1 MTEPGDLSPERVAEL
16 ERQLSDAA
24 AQVAKVQA
32 ELAQAKAGEANG
44 VPYGEPPPV
53 SAPAAPVGHG
63 VQAVD
68 LTSILGPEMAQQVR
82 EQFDQ
87 LGQFGLGHQFAD
99 MFGALTGEPAAP
111 TAVERLADPPR
122 RVPLSYRLA
131 SLWSLS
137 WWELFGIVLV
147 GVTPIALF
155 VFFPWLVPGVFIA
168 GVLAIAVVRGR
179 RYVRRAG
186 LLKWGKVAT
195 VTNAD
200 EISRGTYYSGT
211 TYNNMR
217 VRQATGWVGTTR
229 WYSGPASKTEIN
241 FRVDDADGT
250 LTLRGLPYANGV
262 ILADPRKPK
271 RALCVSSFP
280 FSVQPDANGEIVD
293 RGLSPW
299 SWIGIGFTIIVH
311 VALLA
316 GAWYAVD
323 ELWVNLPG

>member
-44 VPYGEPPPV
+44 VPYGDPPPV
-53 SAPAAPVGHG
+53 SASGTPVGEG
-63 VQAVD
+63 AEAFD
-68 LTSILGPEMAQQVR
+68 LTAILGPEMARQVQ
-82 EQFDQ
+82 EQLSQ
-87 LGQFGLGHQFAD
+87 LGQFGLGEQFAG
-99 MFGALTGEPAAP
+99 MFGALTGDPVQP
-111 TAVERLADPPR
+111 TTVDRLVEPPR
-122 RVPLSYRLA
+122 RVPLTFRVA
-131 SLWSLS
+131 SFFALS
-137 WWELFGIVLV
+137 WWELFAIAMV

-155 VFFPWLVPGVFIA
+155 VFFPWLVPGVFIV
-168 GVLAIAVVRGR
+168 GIVAIALVRGR

-200 EISRGTYYSGT
+200 EISRGSYYSGT

-217 VRQATGWVGTTR
+217 IRQARGWVATTQ
-229 WYSGPASKTEIN
+229 WYSGPASKTRIN
-241 FRVDDADGT
+241 YRVDDTDGT
-250 LTLRGLPYANGV
+250 FTLRGLPYANGV
-262 ILADPRKPK
+262 ILADPRKPN

-280 FSVQPDANGEIVD
+280 FSVRPDPNGELVD
-293 RGLSPW
+293 HGLSPW
-299 SWIGIGFTIIVH
+299 LWVGIGFTFLVH

-323 ELWVNLPG
+323 GLWFDLPG

>member
-44 VPYGEPPPV
+44 VPYGEP
-53 SAPAAPVGHG
+53 
-63 VQAVD
+63 
-68 LTSILGPEMAQQVR
+68 L
-82 EQFDQ
+82 
-87 LGQFGLGHQFAD
+87 
-99 MFGALTGEPAAP
+99 P
-111 TAVERLADPPR
+111 TAVEPLAEPPR
-122 RVPLSYRLA
+122 RVPLSY
-131 SLWSLS
+131 
-137 WWELFGIVLV
+137 
-147 GVTPIALF
+147 PIALF

-186 LLKWGKVAT
+186 LLEWGKVAT

-211 TYNNMR
+211 TYTNMR
-217 VRQATGWVGTTR
+217 VRQATGWVATTR

-262 ILADPRKPK
+262 ILADPRNLK

-280 FSVQPDANGEIVD
+280 FSVQPGADGEIVD
-293 RGLSPW
+293 HGLSPW
-299 SWIGIGFTIIVH
+299 SWMGIGSTIIVH

-323 ELWVNLPG
+323 GLWFDLPG